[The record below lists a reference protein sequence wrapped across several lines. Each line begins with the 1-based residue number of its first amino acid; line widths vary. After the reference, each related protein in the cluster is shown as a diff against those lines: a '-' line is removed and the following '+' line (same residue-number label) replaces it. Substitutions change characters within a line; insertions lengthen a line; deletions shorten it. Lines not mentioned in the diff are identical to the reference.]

1 MTQLIQRI
9 IYLFPLWALILSTIA
24 YIYPAPLIE
33 LKTWIIPLL
42 SLIMFGMGLSLT
54 LADFQR
60 VFQRPRLIMLGVALQ
75 FILMPFYAWLIAHWL
90 GLSPLLLA
98 GMVLVGTSPGGTA
111 SNVIAYLAKADV
123 ALSITLTSLSTL
135 LAVVLTP
142 YLTLFYV
149 GESVPLQA
157 SAMLFSILKI
167 VFLPVALGLLINTF
181 FATRISAVKA
191 FFPLLSVLAIVLIIA
206 IIVALNH
213 GRLADVGMVVLS
225 AVILHNVSG
234 LITGYGITRLL
245 GYDQQSARTLSI
257 EVGMQNSGLAVALA
271 NQYLGA
277 VAALPAAL
285 FSIWHNLSGSLVAAW
300 WQRQSTSKKT

>member
-1 MTQLIQRI
+1 MNPLIQRI
-9 IYLFPLWALILSTIA
+9 IYLFPLWAILLSAIA
-24 YIYPAPLIE
+24 YVYPTPFTA
-33 LKTWIIPLL
+33 LKTGIIPLL

-60 VFQRPRLIMLGVALQ
+60 VFQRPRLIVLGVALQ
-75 FILMPFYAWLIAHWL
+75 FILMPFYAWLIAYGL
-90 GLSPLLLA
+90 GLSSLLLA

-135 LAVVLTP
+135 LAVILTP

-149 GESVPLQA
+149 DASVPLHA
-157 SAMLFSILKI
+157 STMLFSILKI
-167 VFLPVALGLLINTF
+167 VFLPVALGLFINTF
-181 FATRISAVKA
+181 FATRMTAIKA

-213 GRLADVGMVVLS
+213 ERLADVGMVVLL

-245 GYDQQSARTLSI
+245 GYDSQSARTVSI

-271 NQYLGA
+271 SQYLGA
-277 VAALPAAL
+277 MAALPAAI
-285 FSIWHNLSGSLVAAW
+285 FSIWHNISGSLIAAW
-300 WQRQSTSKKT
+300 WQRHSTTRKT